1 MTLSA
6 VLVAT
11 SIAFAT
17 PLNTTEKTA
26 KAVEKKVVD
35 TEASKITWKAYKVTG
50 SHEGTINLAS
60 GNLDFNGSTLTGG
73 AFVVDMTTI
82 NTTDLEGEYKQKL
95 DGHLHSDDFF
105 GTATHKTASLEITSV
120 KASGKNAY
128 DATAKLTIKN
138 ITKEVNFTISVY
150 GSKATA
156 SLKVDRSEFDVR
168 YGSGSFFDNLGDKTI
183 YDEFDLVVDLQ
194 F

>member
-1 MTLSA
+1 
-6 VLVAT
+6 VAD
-11 SIAFAT
+11 
-17 PLNTTEKTA
+17 
-26 KAVEKKVVD
+26 KKVVK
-35 TEASKITWKAYKVTG
+35 TEESTITWKAYKVTG

-60 GNLDFNGSTLTGG
+60 GNLEFDNNTLTGG

-82 NTTDLEGEYKQKL
+82 NTTDLEGEYKDKL

-105 GTATHKTASLEITSV
+105 GTATHKTAALEITKV
-120 KASGKNAY
+120 TASGKNAY
-128 DATAKLTIKN
+128 KVTGNLTIKN
-138 ITKEVNFTISVY
+138 ITKEVNFSMSVY

-156 SLKVDRSEFDVR
+156 NLKVDRSEFDVR